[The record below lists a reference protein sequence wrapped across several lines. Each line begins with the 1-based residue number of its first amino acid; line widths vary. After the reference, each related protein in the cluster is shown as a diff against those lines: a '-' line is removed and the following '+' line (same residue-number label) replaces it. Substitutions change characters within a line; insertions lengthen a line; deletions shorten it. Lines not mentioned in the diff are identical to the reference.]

1 METIVAKKK
10 KKAIVLR
17 ELQQTVEC
25 ANKLSTLFYSIF
37 LLPTN
42 TGITQKLMM
51 QGKQNAQAIKLH
63 PHSIGVSPLFA
74 FGMLLLLAA
83 DMLNN
88 KPEIKKAI
96 NITCDLNSRHM
107 LNQLCQIANCYNI
120 NIRKSALTF
129 MVGHAVERFHPLAL
143 AEIKLTKNCPWA
155 LTLSFTDSASI
166 PGSNSR

>member
-1 METIVAKKK
+1 MSIKQILRDYENSQKKRKQGSNETTSVETIVAKKK

-88 KPEIKKAI
+88 KPEIKKSDKQ
-96 NITCDLNSRHM
+96 NM
-107 LNQLCQIANCYNI
+107 
-120 NIRKSALTF
+120 
-129 MVGHAVERFHPLAL
+129 
-143 AEIKLTKNCPWA
+143 
-155 LTLSFTDSASI
+155 
-166 PGSNSR
+166 